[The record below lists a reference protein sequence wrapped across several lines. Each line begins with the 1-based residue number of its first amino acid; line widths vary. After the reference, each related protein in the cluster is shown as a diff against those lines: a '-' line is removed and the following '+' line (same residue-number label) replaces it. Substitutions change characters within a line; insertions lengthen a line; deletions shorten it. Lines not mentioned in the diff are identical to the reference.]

1 MQELA
6 RTLLDKVPVTVKSN
20 RSASLVIQP
29 LHWLTTA
36 HGATLFAVT
45 TAFFLAMV
53 PAPGKSWSMET
64 IGTGGLILWPL
75 FGATNQLLA
84 GLSLLVVS
92 FYLRRRELPTW
103 IASLPLAFM
112 LAIPAWALIY
122 NIDTWLSGG
131 SLGLVAVAMVMLAVE
146 LWLII

>member
-1 MQELA
+1 M
-6 RTLLDKVPVTVKSN
+6 TVPVTVKSN
-20 RSASLVIQP
+20 RSASLVTQP

-45 TAFFLAMV
+45 TAFFLRWFMPEKA
-53 PAPGKSWSMET
+53 GQET

-103 IASLPLAFM
+103 IASLPMAFM
-112 LAIPAWALIY
+112 LAIPAWH
-122 NIDTWLSGG
+122 
-131 SLGLVAVAMVMLAVE
+131 
-146 LWLII
+146 

>member
-1 MQELA
+1 M
-6 RTLLDKVPVTVKSN
+6 VPV
-20 RSASLVIQP
+20 
-29 LHWLTTA
+29 
-36 HGATLFAVT
+36 
-45 TAFFLAMV
+45 
-53 PAPGKSWSMET
+53 PGKNWSMET

-103 IASLPLAFM
+103 IASLPMAFM
-112 LAIPAWALIY
+112 PAIPAWALIY

-146 LWLII
+146 LWLIIEGILLWGLPEDY